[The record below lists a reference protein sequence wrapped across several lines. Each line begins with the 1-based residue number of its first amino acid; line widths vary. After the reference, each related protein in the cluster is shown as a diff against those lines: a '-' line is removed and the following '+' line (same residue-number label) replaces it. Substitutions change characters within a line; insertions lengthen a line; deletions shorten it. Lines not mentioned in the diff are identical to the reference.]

1 MQVRGGNSI
10 KTEVHIRDEKLKICY
25 CILLLIENSNK
36 SKQFQSELT
45 SDHHIYTWTFLL
57 CGTLPL
63 KILVY
68 VVRRELA
75 LALVILSSYPRER
88 WHFAWQFI
96 EDLQSAY
103 PMNEPYN
110 LKKKIVCFKILVSKS
125 WIFWDWNITKIPRV
139 FNNFLLN
146 RWIAILNRKKK
157 SWPEVPILFQN
168 LRSELAYT
176 FNWTKS
182 TARLWR
188 FVNELWKEKKKSPY
202 LPTHRWNG
210 GSRAGNEHI
219 FKGGLILNDTLMS
232 GISHVEIPA
241 INVVFL
247 NNLGL

>member
-1 MQVRGGNSI
+1 MLYDENLPLLLSFFPPIPENDDILPDNS
-10 KTEVHIRDEKLKICY
+10 LKIFNQRT
-25 CILLLIENSNK
+25 L
-36 SKQFQSELT
+36 
-45 SDHHIYTWTFLL
+45 WTNR
-57 CGTLPL
+57 T
-63 KILVY
+63 I
-68 VVRRELA
+68 
-75 LALVILSSYPRER
+75 
-88 WHFAWQFI
+88 W
-96 EDLQSAY
+96 
-103 PMNEPYN
+103 
-110 LKKKIVCFKILVSKS
+110 KKKIVCFKILVSKS